1 MSAKKNKMMIDA
13 KAKILKALAHPT
25 RLIII
30 DELSRGECCVCKLVE
45 LANADFS
52 TVSKHLTVL
61 KQAKIVSD
69 EKRGQQVFYNL
80 EMPCTVRF
88 MKCLESVIKSG
99 IESQM
104 EMFE

>member
-1 MSAKKNKMMIDA
+1 MSNKNKMMVDA

-25 RLIII
+25 RIMII
-30 DELSRGECCVCKLVE
+30 EKLSEDGECCVCELVE

-61 KQAKIVSD
+61 KQAEIVSD
-69 EKRGQQVFYNL
+69 DKRGQQVFYKL
-80 EMPCTVRF
+80 QMPCAVRF
-88 MKCLESVIKSG
+88 MDCLENVIKSG
-99 IESQM
+99 IKEQM

>member
-1 MSAKKNKMMIDA
+1 MLDA

-25 RLIII
+25 RIMII
-30 DELSRGECCVCKLVE
+30 EKLSEDGECCVCELVE

-69 EKRGQQVFYNL
+69 EKRGQQVFYTL
-80 EMPCTVRF
+80 RMPCSVRF
-88 MKCLESVIKSG
+88 MNCLESVIKSG
-99 IESQM
+99 VETQM

>member
-1 MSAKKNKMMIDA
+1 MLDA

-25 RLIII
+25 RIMII
-30 DELSRGECCVCKLVE
+30 EKLSEDGECCVCKLVE
-45 LANADFS
+45 LADADFS

-69 EKRGQQVFYNL
+69 EKRGLQVFYTL
-80 EMPCTVRF
+80 QMPCALRF
-88 MKCLESVIKSG
+88 MDCLESVIKSG

-104 EMFE
+104 EMLT

>member
-1 MSAKKNKMMIDA
+1 MVDA

-25 RLIII
+25 RIMII
-30 DELSRGECCVCKLVE
+30 EKLSKDGECCVCELVE

-61 KQAKIVSD
+61 KQAEIVSD
-69 EKRGQQVFYNL
+69 DKRGQQVFYTL
-80 EMPCTVRF
+80 QMPCAVRF
-88 MKCLESVIKSG
+88 MDCLENIIKSG
-99 IESQM
+99 IKEQM